1 MNPLDRYIKVEVKVD
16 GEYYLF
22 SIQRETDGELT
33 ITSQPNLPKKIQGLI
48 DDLWVGNAPTTL

>member
-22 SIQRETDGELT
+22 SIQREQGGELS
-33 ITSQPNLPKKIQGLI
+33 ITSSALVPSKIQNLI
-48 DDLWVGNAPTTL
+48 DDLWTGHAPSTL